1 MQFAGRPVQLN
12 PTRGYNCSYA
22 PVDDIRVFS
31 ESMFLLLGGTGFGY
45 SVQKHHIEKLP
56 SILKPNPDDRQRF
69 LIDDSIE
76 GWANAIRVLM
86 KSYFGGT
93 QITYDFDF
101 NGIRPKGALLRTA
114 GGRAP
119 GPKPLKDAIY
129 KIKSILD
136 PKSNGDRLRP
146 IEAHDILC
154 HIADAVLAGGIR
166 RAAMIAIFSVD
177 DKEMIR
183 AKYGEWWLTN
193 PQRGRANNSAAF
205 LRHRI
210 SKDMLKAFIYAIRE
224 SGSGDPGIFLTHD
237 KDWGTN
243 PCGEIGLRNNQ
254 FCNLTE
260 LNGNMVTDQKSL
272 NDMATAG
279 AFLGTLQA
287 SLTDFH
293 YLRGIWRRNTE
304 KEALLG
310 VSMTGI
316 ASNTTVGLDLRESAR
331 KVLKENERIADII
344 GINKAARTT
353 CVKPAGTTSLVLGT
367 SSGIHSWWA
376 PYYVRRITLR
386 KENPLYSYLKINYP
400 ELVEEK
406 LAVSSDEAFAIIP
419 IKAPKGA
426 STRYEPLNDMLAR
439 VARWNKDWVKVGHR
453 SGQNGNNVSA
463 TIYVK
468 DDEWDS
474 IVDWIWDNRNYL
486 NGLTLLPHD
495 GGSHVQAPHEDI
507 TKERYTEMYK
517 ALTDIDFSQL
527 KESEDGTNLTGELA
541 CAGGSCEI
549 T

>member
-1 MQFAGRPVQLN
+1 MQFAGRPIALN

-22 PVDDIRVFS
+22 PVDDIKVFS
-31 ESMFLLLGGTGFGY
+31 EAMFLLLGGTGFGY
-45 SVQKHHIEKLP
+45 SVQRHHVERLP
-56 SILKPNPDDRQRF
+56 NILKPNPENKQRF

-76 GWANAIRVLM
+76 GWANAIRMLM

-93 QITYDFDF
+93 QVTWDFDY
-101 NGIRPKGALLRTA
+101 NGIRPKGALLKTA

-119 GPKPLKDAIY
+119 GPQPLKDCIY
-129 KIKSILD
+129 KVRSILD
-136 PKSNGDRLRP
+136 SKSNGDKLRS

-177 DKEMIR
+177 DEEMIR
-183 AKYGEWWLTN
+183 SKYGEWWTTN

-210 SKDMLKAFIYAIRE
+210 TKDVLKSFVYAIRA
-224 SGSGDPGIFLTHD
+224 SGSGDPGIFLTYD

-260 LNGNMVTDQKSL
+260 INGNMVTDQASL
-272 NDMATAG
+272 NDMAKAG

-316 ASNTTVGLDLRESAR
+316 ASNTTTDLDLREGAR
-331 KVLKENERIADII
+331 KVLKENERVADILD
-344 GINKAARTT
+344 INKAARTT

-367 SSGIHSWWA
+367 SSGIHPWWS
-376 PYYVRRITLR
+376 PYYIRRVTLQTDS
-386 KENPLYSYLKINYP
+386 PLYFYLKINHP
-400 ELVEEK
+400 ELVEESVVPN
-406 LAVSSDEAFAIIP
+406 ATIAYATIP
-419 IKAPKGA
+419 VKAPDGA
-426 STRYEPLNDMLAR
+426 ATRYESLDDMLNR
-439 VARWNKDWVKVGHR
+439 IARWNKDWVKVGHR

-468 DDEWDS
+468 DDEWDHV
-474 IVDWIWDNRNYL
+474 IDWIWENKNFL

-495 GGSHVQAPHEDI
+495 GGTHLQAPHEDI
-507 TKERYTEMYK
+507 TKDRYDKMYK
-517 ALTDIDFSQL
+517 SLTDVDLTKVI
-527 KESEDGTNLTGELA
+527 ESEDGTNLTGELA
-541 CAGGSCEI
+541 CAGGACEI
-549 T
+549 P